1 MLFFQ
6 HLFVFLQLC
15 GKLPGTP
22 FPPSLK
28 VDGNGHF
35 QPFLRE
41 QKWVHHPI
49 ETTMKKM
56 DGHQV
61 PGGLGPDGLDF
72 WDLGIF
78 PIRGHQSTNLP
89 VVEENHQLDFFVEN
103 LTSLEKQPIP
113 LSHQF

>member
-22 FPPSLK
+22 FPTSLK

-41 QKWVHHPI
+41 KKGFWVHHPI

-61 PGGLGPDGLDF
+61 ARWFG
-72 WDLGIF
+72 
-78 PIRGHQSTNLP
+78 S
-89 VVEENHQLDFFVEN
+89 
-103 LTSLEKQPIP
+103 
-113 LSHQF
+113 